1 MLQYLTGRILYSLLV
16 ILGIITVVFLLFS
29 VLPGDPARMMLG
41 QRADKESVE
50 AINKDLGRDKPMFQ
64 QYLKFL
70 NDVSPLS
77 FHDTKNETHF
87 LFLDE
92 TKYENYIKLLSVS
105 SKAVVLKAPYLR
117 RSYQSQRNVSSILLE
132 ALPGTTVLAMVS
144 MLIAT
149 ILGIFLGVYAAVNKN
164 TYADRIST
172 VLSIFGMSLPSFVAA
187 ILVVW
192 TFAYLLGDITGLP
205 VTGSLYEIDE
215 FEGRT
220 IAWKNLI
227 LPAFTLGIR
236 PLAIVMQ
243 LTRSS
248 MLEVLSMDYIR
259 TARAKGLHFYNILF
273 KHALVN
279 ALNPVVT
286 AISGWFASLM
296 AGAVFVEIIFGWK
309 GLGVVMLDALNK
321 YDLPVVMGSVLLVS
335 VIFVAVSIAV
345 DFIYALIDPRVKVY

>member
-1 MLQYLTGRILYSLLV
+1 MINYLLGRLLYSLLV
-16 ILGIITVVFLLFS
+16 VFGIATVVFLLFS

-41 QRADKESVE
+41 QRADVESVE
-50 AINKDLGRDKPMFQ
+50 AINKDLGRDKPIVQ
-64 QYLKFL
+64 QYIKFL
-70 NDVSPLS
+70 NDISPLS
-77 FHDTKNETHF
+77 FHETEDETHLLYLDKEKYGDIFSF
-87 LFLDE
+87 L
-92 TKYENYIKLLSVS
+92 TIG
-105 SKAVVLKAPYLR
+105 SKTFVLKLPYLR
-117 RSYQSQRNVSSILLE
+117 RSYQSQRNVSSILIE
-132 ALPGTTVLAMVS
+132 ALPGTAVLALVS

-149 ILGIFLGVYAAVNKN
+149 VLGILLGIYAAINKN
-164 TYADRIST
+164 TIGDKASM

-192 TFAYLLGDITGLP
+192 IFAYLLGNITGLP

-215 FEGRT
+215 FEGRR

-236 PLAIVMQ
+236 PLAVIMQ

-259 TARAKGLHFYNILF
+259 TAKAKGLHFYNILF
-273 KHALVN
+273 RHALLN

-335 VIFVAVSIAV
+335 VIFVAVSVAV

>member
-1 MLQYLTGRILYSLLV
+1 M
-16 ILGIITVVFLLFS
+16 VFLLFS

-50 AINKDLGRDKPMFQ
+50 AINKDLGRHKPMFQ

-77 FHDTKNETHF
+77 FHDKKNEKHF

-92 TKYENYIKLLSVS
+92 TKYANYITLFSVS

-132 ALPGTTVLAMVS
+132 ALPGTTILAMVS

-149 ILGIFLGVYAAVNKN
+149 VLGIFLGVYAAVNKN

-192 TFAYLLGDITGLP
+192 IFAYLL
-205 VTGSLYEIDE
+205 S
-215 FEGRT
+215 
-220 IAWKNLI
+220 
-227 LPAFTLGIR
+227 
-236 PLAIVMQ
+236 
-243 LTRSS
+243 
-248 MLEVLSMDYIR
+248 
-259 TARAKGLHFYNILF
+259 
-273 KHALVN
+273 
-279 ALNPVVT
+279 
-286 AISGWFASLM
+286 
-296 AGAVFVEIIFGWK
+296 
-309 GLGVVMLDALNK
+309 
-321 YDLPVVMGSVLLVS
+321 
-335 VIFVAVSIAV
+335 
-345 DFIYALIDPRVKVY
+345 

>member
-1 MLQYLTGRILYSLLV
+1 MLNYLTGRILYSLLV

-50 AINKDLGRDKPMFQ
+50 AINKDLGRDRSIFQ
-64 QYLKFL
+64 QYIKFL

-77 FHDTKNETHF
+77 FHERKNEKHL
-87 LFLDE
+87 LFIDE
-92 TKYENYIKLLSVS
+92 SKYGSFVPVLSVG
-105 SKAVVLKAPYLR
+105 SKSLVLKAPYLR

-132 ALPGTTVLAMVS
+132 ALPGTTVLALVS

-149 ILGIFLGVYAAVNKN
+149 LLGIFLGVFAAINKN
-164 TYADRIST
+164 TIADRVST

-192 TFAYLLGDITGLP
+192 LFAYLLGSITGLP

-215 FEGRT
+215 FEGRK
-220 IAWKNLI
+220 IAWRNLI

-236 PLAIVMQ
+236 PLAIIMQ

-259 TARAKGLHFYNILF
+259 TARAKGLHFYTILF

>member
-1 MLQYLTGRILYSLLV
+1 LLNYLTGRILYSLLV
-16 ILGIITVVFLLFS
+16 IFGIITVVFLLFS

-50 AINKDLGRDKPMFQ
+50 AINKDLGRDKPLYL

-77 FHDTKNETHF
+77 FHETKDKERF
-87 LFLDE
+87 LFIDE
-92 TKYENYIKLLSVS
+92 MKYGNYITLLPLGT
-105 SKAVVLKAPYLR
+105 KAVVLKAPYLR
-117 RSYQSQRNVSSILLE
+117 RSYQSQRNVSAILQE

-149 ILGIFLGVYAAVNKN
+149 LLGICLGVYAAINKN
-164 TYADRIST
+164 TFGDKIST

-192 TFAYLLGDITGLP
+192 IFAYLLGNITGLP

-215 FEGRT
+215 FEGKR

-236 PLAIVMQ
+236 PLAIIMQ